1 MFITYY
7 SLPESR
13 VINTFLGI
21 VNLKEITARQITDV
35 IKVFFEVKQLDIS
48 LVLFS
53 VLHKTNQSVVKN
65 GLERKIQS
73 NSPCNSYINCRNH
86 QLA

>member
-21 VNLKEITARQITDV
+21 INLKEITARQITDV

-53 VLHKTNQSVVKN
+53 V
-65 GLERKIQS
+65 
-73 NSPCNSYINCRNH
+73 
-86 QLA
+86 